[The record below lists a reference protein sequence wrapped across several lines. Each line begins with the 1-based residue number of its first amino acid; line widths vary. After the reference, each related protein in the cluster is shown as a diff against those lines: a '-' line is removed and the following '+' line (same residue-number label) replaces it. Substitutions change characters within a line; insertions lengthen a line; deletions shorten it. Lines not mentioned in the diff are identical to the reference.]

1 MSVSS
6 DTTRQYQCNVCKTR
20 YEAGDGYDHAEN
32 ICSEWCYLKDKGQRA
47 LHHVQNDHRH
57 CSSCGK
63 QRATVELP
71 KPDEAFAIDES
82 YDGAFCVDDGEVT
95 YEAFGQTESAKA
107 AIGFRYP
114 TPAEK
119 DGSCECGQISRTGD
133 GHFDVL
139 GAIETDAILL
149 RLRKRI
155 KEAAIDGQRE
165 DWPSKGDLLRHY
177 EQTEDLAYA
186 VGASL

>member
-1 MSVSS
+1 M
-6 DTTRQYQCNVCKTR
+6 TCWECAECGEC
-20 YEAGDGYDHAEN
+20 YEPPAVEGSF
-32 ICSEWCYLKDKGQRA
+32 CSEYCYHIHNGNSA
-47 LHHVQNDHRH
+47 LNTVKNDHTK
-57 CSSCGK
+57 CSSCGRV
-63 QRATVELP
+63 RATVELP
-71 KPDEAFAIDES
+71 KPEEAFAVEEA
-82 YDGAFCVDDGEVT
+82 YDGAYHVDSGEVT
-95 YEAFGQTESAKA
+95 YDAFGQEESAKA
-107 AIGFRYP
+107 AIGFRHP
-114 TPAEK
+114 TTNE
-119 DGSCECGQISRTGD
+119 DGEACKCGTIARTGE

-177 EQTEDLAYA
+177 EQTGDLAYA